1 MSVPDSSSPTLTVIG
16 RPRGFFKGL
25 SSAISELISNRDLL
39 RLLISREIK
48 SRYKNSS
55 LGLLWSLLKPITQL
69 IVYYVFI
76 GHFLGAARSIPDF
89 AIFVFAGITMWGFF
103 SEIVQG
109 GTESIITNQGL
120 VKKIYLPRELFPLA
134 SAGSALFNFSVQL
147 VVLLIATVLFGA
159 APIHI
164 EILLLVPA
172 VFLVLI
178 FGLALGLA
186 LGAINV
192 YLRDTEH
199 LVGVALIL
207 GFWASPI
214 VYSMNFV
221 QAAIGGTWLE
231 SLYLANPVTLAIV
244 AMQKAVWI
252 AGSNDVSAYW
262 PADLNLRLIISI
274 AISLVLLVIS
284 QRIFARLQGNF
295 AQEL

>member
-1 MSVPDSSSPTLTVIG
+1 MTESSLPKLKVIG
-16 RPRGFFKGL
+16 RPRGFFLGL
-25 SSAISELISNRDLL
+25 STAVSELVENKDLL

-55 LGLLWSLLKPITQL
+55 LGLLWSLLKPIIQL
-69 IVYYVFI
+69 MVYYVFI

-109 GTESIITNQGL
+109 GTESIIANQGL

-147 VVLLIATVLFGA
+147 IVLLAATVFFGA
-159 APIHI
+159 APLHV
-164 EILLLVPA
+164 ELFMMFPA
-172 VFLVLI
+172 VLLVLI
-178 FGLALGLA
+178 FGLALGMA

-199 LVGVALIL
+199 LVGVTLIL

-221 QAAIGGTWLE
+221 QAAIGGTWIE
-231 SLYLANPVTLAIV
+231 SIYLANPITLAIV
-244 AMQKAVWI
+244 SMQKAVWI
-252 AGSNDVSAYW
+252 AGSNDSAIYW
-262 PADLNLRLIISI
+262 PPDLSIRLVICIS
-274 AISLVLLVIS
+274 ISLVLLVIS